1 MLNPNGG
8 DAMNDSDHLIKLLG
22 ENGYKTTTQRSLVY
36 DTLTE
41 NKDQHLST
49 EEVYDLVKD
58 KNPNMGIATIY
69 RTLQLFEEIGL
80 VYKHNFDDG
89 CSRYEILSPNST
101 EVHQH
106 HHLVCKKC
114 GKIIEVK
121 EDLMNSLEE
130 IIEKQYNFEILNHV
144 VKFTGVCSE
153 CRKKENENG
162 NRKET

>member
-1 MLNPNGG
+1 
-8 DAMNDSDHLIKLLG
+8 MNESDYLIKALG
-22 ENGYKTTTQRSLVY
+22 DNGYKTTTQRSIIF
-36 DTLTE
+36 DILTE
-41 NKDQHLST
+41 HKDEHLST
-49 EEVYDLVKD
+49 EEIYELIKD
-58 KNPNMGIATIY
+58 KTPGMGIATIY

-89 CSRYEILSPNST
+89 CSRYEILSPNNT

-106 HHLVCKKC
+106 HHLLCKKC

-144 VKFTGVCSE
+144 VKFTGICSE
-153 CRKKENENG
+153 CRNKENEDG

>member
-1 MLNPNGG
+1 
-8 DAMNDSDHLIKLLG
+8 MNQSDYLSKVLD
-22 ENGYKTTTQRSLVY
+22 ENGYKTTNQRSLIF
-36 DTLTE
+36 DILNE
-41 NKDQHLST
+41 NKDKHLST
-49 EEVYDLVKD
+49 EEVYDLIKD
-58 KNPNMGIATIY
+58 KNPKIGIATIY

-89 CSRYEILSPNST
+89 PLRYEILSNSD

-106 HHLVCKKC
+106 HHLLCNKC

-144 VKFTGVCSE
+144 VKFTGICSQ
-153 CRKKENENG
+153 CRNKENEDG

>member
-1 MLNPNGG
+1 
-8 DAMNDSDHLIKLLG
+8 MNESDYLIKALVD
-22 ENGYKTTTQRSLVY
+22 NGYKTTTQRSVVFDILA
-36 DTLTE
+36 E

-49 EEVYDLVKD
+49 EEIYELVKA
-58 KNPNMGIATIY
+58 KNPHMGIATIY

-89 CSRYEILSPNST
+89 CSRYEILSPDSN

-121 EDLMNSLEE
+121 EDLMNTLED

-144 VKFTGVCSE
+144 VKFTGICSQ
-153 CRKKENENG
+153 CRNEENEDG
-162 NRKET
+162 NRKETQT

>member
-1 MLNPNGG
+1 
-8 DAMNDSDHLIKLLG
+8 MNKSDYLMNVLAQ
-22 ENGYKTTTQRSLVY
+22 NGYKSTLQRNLVY
-36 DTLTE
+36 EILTE
-41 NKDQHLST
+41 HADKHLST
-49 EEVYDLVKD
+49 EDVYDLIKD

-89 CSRYEILSPNST
+89 CSRYEIMSEDSN

-106 HHLVCKKC
+106 HHLVCKIC
-114 GKIIEVK
+114 GNIIEVK

-144 VKFTGVCSE
+144 VKFTGICSQ
-153 CRKKENENG
+153 CRNKENDNG
-162 NRKET
+162 YRKETQT

>member
-1 MLNPNGG
+1 MYE
-8 DAMNDSDHLIKLLG
+8 SDYLIKALG

-36 DTLTE
+36 DILIE
-41 NKDQHLST
+41 NKDKHLST
-49 EEVYDLVKD
+49 EEVYELIKN

-106 HHLVCKKC
+106 HHLLCKKC

-144 VKFTGVCSE
+144 VKFTGICNE
-153 CRKKENENG
+153 CRNKENEDG

>member
-1 MLNPNGG
+1 
-8 DAMNDSDHLIKLLG
+8 MNESDYLIEKLSD
-22 ENGYKTTTQRSLVY
+22 NGYKITTQRSLIY
-36 DTLTE
+36 DILME

-49 EEVYDLVKD
+49 EEVYELVKI
-58 KNPNMGIATIY
+58 KNPKMGIATIY

-89 CSRYEILSPNST
+89 FSRYEIMSLNSN

-106 HHLVCKKC
+106 HHLLCKEC

-144 VKFTGVCSE
+144 VKFTGICNQ
-153 CRKKENENG
+153 CRNKENENG

>member
-1 MLNPNGG
+1 
-8 DAMNDSDHLIKLLG
+8 MNESDYLVKALG
-22 ENGYKTTTQRSLVY
+22 ENGYKITTQRVLVF
-36 DTLTE
+36 DILTE

-49 EEVYDLVKD
+49 EDIYALIKD
-58 KNPNMGIATIY
+58 KNPKMGIATIY

-89 CSRYEILSPNST
+89 CSRYEILSLNST
-101 EVHQH
+101 EIHQH
-106 HHLVCKKC
+106 HHLLCKKC

-144 VKFTGVCSE
+144 VKFTGICSE
-153 CRKKENENG
+153 CRNKENEDG

>member
-1 MLNPNGG
+1 MYE
-8 DAMNDSDHLIKLLG
+8 SDYLIKTLG
-22 ENGYKTTTQRSLVY
+22 DKGYKTTTQRSLVF
-36 DTLTE
+36 DILTE

-49 EEVYDLVKD
+49 EEVYELIKN
-58 KNPNMGIATIY
+58 KNPKMGIATIY

-89 CSRYEILSPNST
+89 CSRYEILSPNSSGI
-101 EVHQH
+101 HQH
-106 HHLVCKKC
+106 HHLLCKKC

-144 VKFTGVCSE
+144 VKFTGICSQ
-153 CRKKENENG
+153 CRNKENDDG
-162 NRKET
+162 NRKETQT

>member
-1 MLNPNGG
+1 
-8 DAMNDSDHLIKLLG
+8 MNESDYLIKTLG
-22 ENGYKTTTQRSLVY
+22 DKGYKATTQRILVF
-36 DTLTE
+36 DILAE
-41 NKDQHLST
+41 NRNQHLST
-49 EEVYDLVKD
+49 EEVYELIKN
-58 KNPNMGIATIY
+58 KNPKMGIATIY

-89 CSRYEILSPNST
+89 CSRYEILSPNSS

-106 HHLVCKKC
+106 HHLLCKKC

-144 VKFTGVCSE
+144 VKFTGICSQ
-153 CRKKENENG
+153 CRNKENDDG
-162 NRKET
+162 NRKETQT

>member
-1 MLNPNGG
+1 MKET
-8 DAMNDSDHLIKLLG
+8 DYLIKALG
-22 ENGYKTTTQRSLVY
+22 DNGYKTTTQRVLVY
-36 DTLTE
+36 DILKE

-49 EEVYDLVKD
+49 EEIYDLIKN
-58 KNPNMGIATIY
+58 KNPRMGIATIY
-69 RTLQLFEEIGL
+69 RTLQLFEEIRL

-89 CSRYEILSPNST
+89 YSRYEILSTNNT

-106 HHLVCKKC
+106 HHLLCKKC

-144 VKFTGVCSE
+144 VKFTGICCQ
-153 CRKKENENG
+153 CRNKENENG
-162 NRKET
+162 NRNSNRK

>member
-1 MLNPNGG
+1 MGEKDYLTK
-8 DAMNDSDHLIKLLG
+8 ILG
-22 ENGYKTTTQRSLVY
+22 KNGYKTTTQRSSIYEVLS
-36 DTLTE
+36 E
-41 NKDQHLST
+41 NNNKHLSP
-49 EEVYDLVKD
+49 EDIYELIKD
-58 KNPNMGIATIY
+58 KNPKMGIATIY

-80 VYKHNFDDG
+80 VYKHNFYDG
-89 CSRYEILSPNST
+89 CSRYEILEPESS

-130 IIEKQYNFEILNHV
+130 MIEKQYNFEIINHV
-144 VKFTGVCSE
+144 VMFTGICSQ
-153 CRKKENENG
+153 CRNKENEDG

>member
-1 MLNPNGG
+1 MS
-8 DAMNDSDHLIKLLG
+8 ASDYLVRILDEK
-22 ENGYKTTTQRSLVY
+22 GYKTTTQRSMVY
-36 DTLTE
+36 DILTD
-41 NKDQHLST
+41 NKNQHLST
-49 EEVYDLVKD
+49 EEVYALVKN
-58 KNPNMGIATIY
+58 KNPKMGIATIY

-89 CSRYEILSPNST
+89 CSRYEILSPNSN

-106 HHLVCKKC
+106 HHLLCKKC

-144 VKFTGVCSE
+144 VKFTGICSE
-153 CRKKENENG
+153 CRDKENENG

>member
-1 MLNPNGG
+1 MY
-8 DAMNDSDHLIKLLG
+8 DSDYLIKALVN
-22 ENGYKTTTQRSLVY
+22 NGYKTTIQRSLVY
-36 DTLTE
+36 DILTE

-49 EEVYDLVKD
+49 EEVYDLIKD

-89 CSRYEILSPNST
+89 CSRYEILSPNCQ

-106 HHLVCKKC
+106 HHLLCKKC

-144 VKFTGVCSE
+144 VKFTGICSE
-153 CRKKENENG
+153 CRNKENEDG
-162 NRKET
+162 SRKET

>member
-1 MLNPNGG
+1 MYE
-8 DAMNDSDHLIKLLG
+8 SDYLIKALVQ
-22 ENGYKTTTQRSLVY
+22 NGYKTTTQRSLVY
-36 DTLTE
+36 EILTE

-49 EEVYDLVKD
+49 EEVYELIKD

-89 CSRYEILSPNST
+89 CSRYEILSPNSQ

-106 HHLVCKKC
+106 HHLLCKKC

-144 VKFTGVCSE
+144 VKFTGICNE
-153 CRKKENENG
+153 CRNKENEDG

>member
-1 MLNPNGG
+1 MST
-8 DAMNDSDHLIKLLG
+8 SDYLVRILDEK
-22 ENGYKTTTQRSLVY
+22 GYKTTTQRSMVY
-36 DTLTE
+36 DILTD
-41 NKDQHLST
+41 NKNQHLST
-49 EEVYDLVKD
+49 EEVYALVKN
-58 KNPNMGIATIY
+58 KNPKMGIATIY

-89 CSRYEILSPNST
+89 CSRYEILSPNSN

-106 HHLVCKKC
+106 HHLLCKKC

-144 VKFTGVCSE
+144 VKFTGICSE
-153 CRKKENENG
+153 CRDKENENG

>member
-1 MLNPNGG
+1 MSQADYLT
-8 DAMNDSDHLIKLLG
+8 KLLCKD
-22 ENGYKTTTQRSLVY
+22 GYKVTVQRSMIYEILM
-36 DTLTE
+36 E
-41 NKDQHLST
+41 NEDKHLST
-49 EEVYDLVKD
+49 EEIYELVKE
-58 KNPNMGIATIY
+58 KNPKVGIATTY

-89 CSRYEILSPNST
+89 LSRYEILSPNSN
-101 EVHQH
+101 EIHQH
-106 HHLVCKKC
+106 HHLLCKKC

-144 VKFTGVCSE
+144 VKFIGICSQ
-153 CRKKENENG
+153 CRNKENEDG

>member
-1 MLNPNGG
+1 MS
-8 DAMNDSDHLIKLLG
+8 ASDYLVRILDEK
-22 ENGYKTTTQRSLVY
+22 GYKTTTQRSMVY
-36 DTLTE
+36 DILTD
-41 NKDQHLST
+41 NKNQHLST
-49 EEVYDLVKD
+49 EEVYALVKN
-58 KNPNMGIATIY
+58 KNPKMGIATIY

-89 CSRYEILSPNST
+89 CSRYEILSPYSN

-106 HHLVCKKC
+106 HHLLCKKC

-144 VKFTGVCSE
+144 VKFTGICSE
-153 CRKKENENG
+153 CRDKENENG

>member
-1 MLNPNGG
+1 MY
-8 DAMNDSDHLIKLLG
+8 DSDYLIKALVN
-22 ENGYKTTTQRSLVY
+22 NGYKTTIQRSLVY
-36 DTLTE
+36 DILSE

-49 EEVYDLVKD
+49 EEVYELIKD

-89 CSRYEILSPNST
+89 CSRYEILSPNSQ

-106 HHLVCKKC
+106 HHLLCKKC

-144 VKFTGVCSE
+144 VKFTGICSE
-153 CRKKENENG
+153 CRNKENEDG
-162 NRKET
+162 SRKET

>member
-1 MLNPNGG
+1 MY
-8 DAMNDSDHLIKLLG
+8 DSDYLIKALVN
-22 ENGYKTTTQRSLVY
+22 NGYKTTIQRSLVY
-36 DTLTE
+36 DILTE

-49 EEVYDLVKD
+49 EEVYDLIKD

-89 CSRYEILSPNST
+89 CSRYEILSPNSQ

-106 HHLVCKKC
+106 HHLLCKKC

-144 VKFTGVCSE
+144 VKFTGICSE
-153 CRKKENENG
+153 CRNKENEDG
-162 NRKET
+162 SRKET